1 MFPSTCHLGGVEPI
15 AEVAGDGEELELPQ
29 EMTKFIK
36 KKQPSKKVKKG
47 RSTDSSI
54 TPNLLFT
61 VLSSCLL
68 PSFMSL
74 FGAECSPALGF
85 ISSASPCHFS
95 NRPVSKYIT
104 PAVHPQHCSQLA
116 TKSWPEPWHWY
127 LFTVCHTVVIHL
139 YFPSRHGAPSVIC
152 TYHFDCRWL
161 ALCRISMVWILLGA
175 RRWNQTIHLDA
186 DATWMRAVNL
196 ELCWFVFFHLSFP
209 VCVAV
214 TFTSSCIRLT
224 LITLWS
230 GCIWRSND
238 DKIRQW
244 NPSFCVLMTKS
255 RDWTCCWSD
264 QMTFALINRW
274 FVQSHA
280 NYFWVWRPFSKRFL
294 SVLFQVVYL
303 AHRVITLI
311 GLTTSKLA
319 TKKSRHYWSTQFR
332 QNRLKPVRT

>member
-1 MFPSTCHLGGVEPI
+1 MAQRSVCYLYIPLWLPLARALQNQHGLDSARCQKMKSNNTFGCRCNVDARSESWALLICFFPS
-15 AEVAGDGEELELPQ
+15 
-29 EMTKFIK
+29 
-36 KKQPSKKVKKG
+36 
-47 RSTDSSI
+47 
-54 TPNLLFT
+54 
-61 VLSSCLL
+61 
-68 PSFMSL
+68 
-74 FGAECSPALGF
+74 
-85 ISSASPCHFS
+85 
-95 NRPVSKYIT
+95 
-104 PAVHPQHCSQLA
+104 
-116 TKSWPEPWHWY
+116 
-127 LFTVCHTVVIHL
+127 
-139 YFPSRHGAPSVIC
+139 
-152 TYHFDCRWL
+152 
-161 ALCRISMVWILLGA
+161 ILLC
-175 RRWNQTIHLDA
+175 
-186 DATWMRAVNL
+186 
-196 ELCWFVFFHLSFP
+196 LC
-209 VCVAV
+209 CCD
-214 TFTSSCIRLT
+214 TSSCIRLT

-238 DKIRQW
+238 DKIHQW

>member
-47 RSTDSSI
+47 RSTYSSI

-139 YFPSRHGAPSVIC
+139 YFPSRHSAPSVIC

-196 ELCWFVFFHLSFP
+196 ELCWFVFFHLSCS

-214 TFTSSCIRLT
+214 TLHPVYVS
-224 LITLWS
+224 LWLPCEAA
-230 GCIWRSND
+230 G
-238 DKIRQW
+238 
-244 NPSFCVLMTKS
+244 FG
-255 RDWTCCWSD
+255 D
-264 QMTFALINRW
+264 QMMIRSVNEI
-274 FVQSHA
+274 H
-280 NYFWVWRPFSKRFL
+280 L
-294 SVLFQVVYL
+294 SVCLWPKPE
-303 AHRVITLI
+303 I
-311 GLTTSKLA
+311 GPAVDPISWLSP
-319 TKKSRHYWSTQFR
+319 W
-332 QNRLKPVRT
+332 